1 MPTQTADYHH
11 RIAPALGVMVT
22 GHRAKRL
29 QQSGYEPRS
38 SAIAE
43 VLNAVLQ
50 RVQARAEQAFATGAR
65 VYDDVPPVYRLLTGV
80 ADGVDEMAANAA
92 QPNGYEL
99 HVVAPGR
106 ADDASY
112 QEPEPQRAISLG
124 MKPTGVRS
132 RTLRQDDY
140 SLRDRMVLSFSDLMI
155 AVWDGQEPF
164 PMTSGTALA
173 VKSALLRRI
182 PVIWLELAQNG
193 EAPNV
198 WLADP
203 ARLTDR
209 ALTEID
215 VLDATPELLRGLFNR
230 YALHDSGFDQQL
242 DVWLEGLLL
251 PFLPAL
257 NEDNE
262 ERVLR
267 RRIARQ
273 DTTLG
278 YLLGWL
284 KFFVTFGG
292 TRRPLGLFNWLLGG
306 VLWLQVMLNPP
317 QRSAGLH
324 ILECLNSDVRKI
336 SWQENMVSRLH
347 GFFSGLIKLEPRE
360 AVRALRS
367 ERLETQQN
375 HSDAPSSPIR
385 ETSLP
390 GFFHWA
396 DAQARVFATRYRDDT
411 WVIYYAAALAVF
423 CAVAGAIYLWPAK
436 EPGWYYIWVVLEFIL
451 LRFVVGRVLIARF
464 KGWHERW
471 MSYRYLAEQL
481 RILRIGF
488 PLMVMPESV
497 KQRVWEP
504 EANPEKEAHSPVRV
518 IQPEGW
524 ILQRIVVAEGLPK
537 SAAGKA
543 YFRITHHNDAILQGV
558 NHALADNRAYY
569 QSKYHRLHKDH
580 HRLHRF
586 SLLLFALTFAAVLSH
601 FVFHLPGILFFTA
614 FFPAW
619 GAAIHGILNQNE
631 VGRIS
636 AISAQTWQRLTTL
649 SQAMQMHQTITE
661 AGVAINDQAIAWART
676 RELRELVRA
685 FTDTLAD
692 ENKQWVS
699 LLQHNQPDLPA

>member
-11 RIAPALGVMVT
+11 RIAPALGVMVA

-29 QQSGYEPRS
+29 ATTGYADGNGHLAELMQQ
-38 SAIAE
+38 
-43 VLNAVLQ
+43 VLTCVRERAAV
-50 RVQARAEQAFATGAR
+50 AFAAGAR
-65 VYDDVPPVYRLLTGV
+65 LYDDAPVAYRLLTGV
-80 ADGVDEMAANAA
+80 ADGVDELAANLA
-92 QPNGYEL
+92 QPAGYEL

-112 QEPEPQRAISLG
+112 TEPAPKRAISLG

-132 RTLRQDDY
+132 RALRQDDY
-140 SLRDRMVLSFSDLMI
+140 SLRDRMVLSFSDLLI

-173 VKSALLRRI
+173 VTSALLRRI
-182 PVIWLELAQNG
+182 PVIWLALGDQG
-193 EAPNV
+193 QMPTL

-203 ARLTDR
+203 ATLTDS
-209 ALTEID
+209 ALTEIE
-215 VLDATPELLRGLFNR
+215 VLGATPELLQRLFVQ
-230 YALHDSGFDQQL
+230 YEPDDVAFAQQL
-242 DVWLEGLLL
+242 DLWFNGLLI

-257 NEDNE
+257 NDQSE
-262 ERVLR
+262 ERILR

-278 YLLGWL
+278 YLKGWL
-284 KFFVTFGG
+284 SYVLTMGKTQ
-292 TRRPLGLFNWLLGG
+292 RPLGLINWLLGG

-317 QRSAGLH
+317 QRSVGLQ
-324 ILECLNSDVRKI
+324 ITECLSSNVRHI
-336 SWQENMVSRLH
+336 SWSENMVSRLH

-360 AVRALRS
+360 ALHSLRS
-367 ERLETQQN
+367 EHLNETGDHN
-375 HSDAPSSPIR
+375 GVPATPIR

-423 CAVAGAIYLWPAK
+423 CAVAGAIYLWPAR
-436 EPGWYYIWVVLEFIL
+436 EPGWYYFWVILEFIL

-488 PLMVMPESV
+488 PLMVLPESV
-497 KQRVWEP
+497 KQRIWEP
-504 EANPEKEAHSPVRV
+504 KASAPISLTQA
-518 IQPEGW
+518 EGW
-524 ILQRIVVAEGLPK
+524 ILQRILVAEGLPQ

-543 YFRITHHNDAILQGV
+543 YFRITHHNEAILHGV
-558 NHALADNRAYY
+558 NHALSDNRHYY
-569 QSKYHRLHKDH
+569 HRKYHRLHHDH

-631 VGRIS
+631 VSRIS
-636 AISAQTWQRLTTL
+636 AISAQTWQRLNTL
-649 SQAMQMHQTITE
+649 STAMQMHQTVTE
-661 AGVAINDQAIAWART
+661 SGVAINDQAIAWART

>member
-1 MPTQTADYHH
+1 MPTQPADYRH
-11 RIAPALGVMVT
+11 RITPVFGVMVA

-29 QQSGYEPRS
+29 QKSGYDEQS
-38 SAIAE
+38 DVIGS
-43 VLNAVLQ
+43 VLSAVLQ
-50 RVQARAEQAFATGAR
+50 RLRARAAEAFARGT
-65 VYDDVPPVYRLLTGV
+65 PVYEAELPAFRLLTGV
-80 ADGVDEMAANAA
+80 ADGVDELAA
-92 QPNGYEL
+92 QVAEPCGFEL

-106 ADDASY
+106 AADASY
-112 QEPEPQRAISLG
+112 HEPAPVRAVSLG
-124 MKPTGVRS
+124 MKPTNVRAH
-132 RTLRQDDY
+132 TLRQEDY
-140 SLRDRMVLSFSDLMI
+140 TLRDRMVLSFSDLMI

-173 VKSALLRRI
+173 VKSALLRRK
-182 PVIWLELAQNG
+182 PVLWLNLQPAGATPEI
-193 EAPNV
+193 

-203 ARLTDR
+203 ARLTEQ

-215 VLDATPELLRGLFNR
+215 VLDASPERLRELFR
-230 YALHDSGFDQQL
+230 QYCLDDPAFDQQI
-242 DVWLEGLLL
+242 DQWLHGLLL

-257 NEDNE
+257 DDSNE
-262 ERVLR
+262 ERQLR

-278 YLLGWL
+278 YIKGWL
-284 KFFVTFGG
+284 SYVLTLGKTQ
-292 TRRPLGLFNWLLGG
+292 RPLGLLNWLLGG

-324 ILECLNSDVRKI
+324 ILESLHSDVRRI
-336 SWQENMVSRLH
+336 RWQEHLVSRLH
-347 GFFSGLIKLEPRE
+347 GFFSALIKLEPKE

-367 ERLETQQN
+367 VQLVGTHPPQGVA
-375 HSDAPSSPIR
+375 DSPIR

-390 GFFHWA
+390 GFFQWA

-436 EPGWYYIWVVLEFIL
+436 VPGWYYFWVILEFIL

-471 MSYRYLAEQL
+471 MSFRYLAEQL
-481 RILRIGF
+481 RILRIGY
-488 PLMVMPESV
+488 PLMVMPDSV

-504 EANPEKEAHSPVRV
+504 NTDASTERSIRV
-518 IQPEGW
+518 TQPEGW
-524 ILQRIVVAEGLPK
+524 ILQRIMVAEGLPK

-543 YFRITHHNDAILQGV
+543 YFRITHHNEAILTGV
-558 NHALADNRAYY
+558 NHALAENRAYY
-569 QSKYHRLHKDH
+569 QRKYHRLHHDH

-619 GAAIHGILNQNE
+619 GAAIHGILSQNE
-631 VGRIS
+631 VARIS
-636 AISAQTWQRLTTL
+636 AIAAQTWQRLTTL
-649 SQAMQMHQTITE
+649 SQAMHMHQTITE
-661 AGVAINDQAIAWART
+661 AGIAINDQAIAWART

-699 LLQHNQPDLPA
+699 LLQHNKPDLPA